1 MTNRPKAR
9 MIVAV
14 LAATG
19 ALLAACSDDDTTG
32 TATVIDAAT
41 TSVTTPATTAPP
53 EATPTTADPATNWE
67 TVEAP
72 ADCMCGDGSGFQYF
86 VRKADPTKVL
96 FFMEG
101 GGACFSAATC
111 APDSESY
118 KKNVGEGP
126 LGGATGIFDFANPAN
141 PFADYSVVFV
151 PYCTGDVHIGNAT
164 TDYGDGI
171 VVHHNGYTNGTT
183 ALNAMVEL
191 FPDATSLVV
200 AGESGGSIPSPLYA
214 GLASDLLPNAK
225 ITVLADGSGAY
236 PDLAALN
243 AVIGGQW
250 GTMNAVPAWPENE
263 GMTAERWSLPGLFV
277 QAGKHDPEIVF
288 ARHDFA
294 FDDTQVFFAGLVGIP
309 ADDLVSLIDS
319 NETQIEASGIELWSY
334 ISPGDTHT
342 ILHRPEFYTQTVNG
356 VALVDWVWAL
366 LAGDEMD
373 DVHCSECTTA

>member
-9 MIVAV
+9 MIVGM

-19 ALLAACSDDDTTG
+19 ASSPPAATT
-32 TATVIDAAT
+32 TPRVPRTVIDAAT

-96 FFMEG
+96 FFME
-101 GGACFSAATC
+101 AAAPASAPRRVLPTARATR
-111 APDSESY
+111 S
-118 KKNVGEGP
+118 NVGEGP

-183 ALNAMVEL
+183 ALNVMVGNCSPTPPRWWL
-191 FPDATSLVV
+191 PVRAAARSPARSTPDWPATCCRTRRS
-200 AGESGGSIPSPLYA
+200 PSSPTA
-214 GLASDLLPNAK
+214 
-225 ITVLADGSGAY
+225 
-236 PDLAALN
+236 
-243 AVIGGQW
+243 Q
-250 GTMNAVPAWPENE
+250 VPTPTW
-263 GMTAERWSLPGLFV
+263 R
-277 QAGKHDPEIVF
+277 
-288 ARHDFA
+288 R
-294 FDDTQVFFAGLVGIP
+294 
-309 ADDLVSLIDS
+309 
-319 NETQIEASGIELWSY
+319 
-334 ISPGDTHT
+334 
-342 ILHRPEFYTQTVNG
+342 
-356 VALVDWVWAL
+356 
-366 LAGDEMD
+366 
-373 DVHCSECTTA
+373 